1 MMFFQS
7 RFLIP
12 VFFILLASIP
22 IATEMLGDGFWVV
35 LIARLIIYA
44 LAASA
49 LNLILGFSGLVSL
62 GHALFIG
69 VGMYSVAIPA
79 FLGVTDGW
87 IQLGICLLSCS
98 FIGFV
103 TGLISLRT
111 TGIAFIMI
119 TLAFAQM
126 GYFVIVSLKQFGGDD
141 GLSVA
146 MASDFHLF
154 QLSTATSVY
163 YCAWALLVALTIW
176 IDRLK
181 KAPFGMVLQAGRQ
194 NSRRVNSVG
203 LPLKRYQLMAYI
215 ISAMICGIAGML
227 LVNLTAYAT
236 PSTMSWLVSGD
247 LIVMVVLG
255 GMGTVIGPIVGAFVF
270 LGLEEILKAF
280 IDSRMIF
287 LGLFI
292 FAIAIVG
299 KVGIVGFLLRVKKS

>member
-1 MMFFQS
+1 
-7 RFLIP
+7 
-12 VFFILLASIP
+12 VFFILLASVP
-22 IATEMLGDGFWVV
+22 TVTEMLGDSFWVV
-35 LIARLIIYA
+35 LVARLIIYA

-49 LNLILGFSGLVSL
+49 LNLVLGFSGLVSL

-79 FLGVTDGW
+79 SLGMTDGW
-87 IQLGICLLSCS
+87 IQMGICLLSCS
-98 FIGFV
+98 LIGFI

-146 MASDFHLF
+146 VASDFYLF
-154 QLSTATSVY
+154 QLSTAKSVY
-163 YCAWALLVALTIW
+163 YCAWALLAGLTIW

-194 NSRRVNSVG
+194 NARRVNSIG

-270 LGLEEILKAF
+270 LGLEEVLKAF
-280 IDSRMIF
+280 IDSWMVF

-292 FAIAIVG
+292 FAIAIIG
-299 KVGIVGFLLRVKKS
+299 KEGIVGFLLRVKKN

>member
-1 MMFFQS
+1 MFEVAVVEDIVLDDKSYYFGNAGGWNGIGTVA
-7 RFLIP
+7 FKKLKGGMTAMD
-12 VFFILLASIP
+12 LMAG
-22 IATEMLGDGFWVV
+22 LGSF
-35 LIARLIIYA
+35 
-44 LAASA
+44 
-49 LNLILGFSGLVSL
+49 
-62 GHALFIG
+62 
-69 VGMYSVAIPA
+69 VGMEGP
-79 FLGVTDGW
+79 
-87 IQLGICLLSCS
+87 
-98 FIGFV
+98 IGLKSAV
-103 TGLISLRT
+103 NSTVGGRDVRV
-111 TGIAFIMI
+111 M
-119 TLAFAQM
+119 
-126 GYFVIVSLKQFGGDD
+126 KQFGGDD

-280 IDSRMIF
+280 IDSWMIF